1 MDQFII
7 LPINVGHGES
17 ILVHICHNDKEFNLL
32 IDGGSYYNS
41 TDVYNKP
48 IFNVSKM
55 EEIAKKLVLH
65 GFVISH
71 VDDDHIGGIIHII
84 REWKRLDQ
92 KKDFFLV
99 FNDYIDHSISFSQGE
114 ILIDEINQLQKNE
127 KINIKLLNTYS
138 KRYISANSW
147 IQKYLHT
154 LPIQILSIFQRNM
167 LSEKNR
173 NHIYLTFLTPEK
185 NEINAVM
192 QEWKKDKE
200 KRKNGKKSSANSRII
215 NHSSISFL
223 LEYNEYTILLT
234 GDSSIELIKHKLDE
248 LHKVIKHIDY
258 INLCHHGAAE
268 NNREILE
275 LMDKYKCNNV
285 FTSTNSIK
293 YLMHPCL
300 FMLYKLIKRDS
311 QIKIYL
317 TNDLID
323 LTELPECNLS
333 SSQIFN
339 LVDNADAN
347 IKTIIKNLTQMEFPP
362 DKKNLEKL
370 VEAIKDEL
378 EKESDGKINI
388 NQEKLIKEICSQ
400 INKEIAVAKDNGRIV
415 CVTDKS
421 YIKIIEDKN
430 EK

>member
-1 MDQFII
+1 
-7 LPINVGHGES
+7 
-17 ILVHICHNDKEFNLL
+17 
-32 IDGGSYYNS
+32 
-41 TDVYNKP
+41 
-48 IFNVSKM
+48 
-55 EEIAKKLVLH
+55 
-65 GFVISH
+65 
-71 VDDDHIGGIIHII
+71 
-84 REWKRLDQ
+84 
-92 KKDFFLV
+92 
-99 FNDYIDHSISFSQGE
+99 
-114 ILIDEINQLQKNE
+114 
-127 KINIKLLNTYS
+127 
-138 KRYISANSW
+138 
-147 IQKYLHT
+147 
-154 LPIQILSIFQRNM
+154 
-167 LSEKNR
+167 
-173 NHIYLTFLTPEK
+173 
-185 NEINAVM
+185 
-192 QEWKKDKE
+192 
-200 KRKNGKKSSANSRII
+200 
-215 NHSSISFL
+215 
-223 LEYNEYTILLT
+223 
-234 GDSSIELIKHKLDE
+234 
-248 LHKVIKHIDY
+248 
-258 INLCHHGAAE
+258 
-268 NNREILE
+268 
-275 LMDKYKCNNV
+275 
-285 FTSTNSIK
+285 
-293 YLMHPCL
+293 MHPCL